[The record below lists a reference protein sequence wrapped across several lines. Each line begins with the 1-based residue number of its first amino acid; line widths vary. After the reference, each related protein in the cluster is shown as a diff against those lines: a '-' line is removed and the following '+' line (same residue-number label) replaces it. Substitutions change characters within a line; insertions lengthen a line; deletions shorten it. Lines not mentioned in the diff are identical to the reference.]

1 MKNRASFFWF
11 LFMGSS
17 GLSTRG
23 GEKRRGR
30 PGGGQIEEEDPV
42 DKSKRKTRWTNEKNE
57 ARFFILQNSE
67 VVDSESGV
75 GFCLLCCCFFVWI
88 MSSLLNLSL
97 FVGSRRLWTPN
108 LGLDVLDFLMCEAV
122 RKKEMR
128 TAIYEDAAVVLGWS
142 GEVVEQGEQS
152 SKALRSRAE
161 QRS

>member
-30 PGGGQIEEEDPV
+30 PGGQT
-42 DKSKRKTRWTNEKNE
+42 RKTKLDSSFCRIRRLWTPN
-57 ARFFILQNSE
+57 LGL
-67 VVDSESGV
+67 DSVFSAAV
-75 GFCLLCCCFFVWI
+75 FL
-88 MSSLLNLSL
+88 
-97 FVGSRRLWTPN
+97 LWTPN

-128 TAIYEDAAVVLGWS
+128 AAIYKDAVVVLGWS

>member
-42 DKSKRKTRWTNEKNE
+42 DKSKRKTRWTNRRGRPGGQTRKTK
-57 ARFFILQNSE
+57 L
-67 VVDSESGV
+67 DSS
-75 GFCLLCCCFFVWI
+75 FCRI
-88 MSSLLNLSL
+88 
-97 FVGSRRLWTPN
+97 RRLWTLN

-128 TAIYEDAAVVLGWS
+128 ATIYEDTAVVLGWS

>member
-1 MKNRASFFWF
+1 
-11 LFMGSS
+11 MGSS

-30 PGGGQIEEEDPV
+30 LGGGQIEEEDPV
-42 DKSKRKTRWTNEKNE
+42 DKREKGSS
-57 ARFFILQNSE
+57 ILHFAE
-67 VVDSESGV
+67 FG
-75 GFCLLCCCFFVWI
+75 GC
-88 MSSLLNLSL
+88 
-97 FVGSRRLWTPN
+97 
-108 LGLDVLDFLMCEAV
+108 GLRIWV

-128 TAIYEDAAVVLGWS
+128 AVIYEDAAVVLGWS